1 MTDAF
6 FVADGDRFVAT
17 ELTRGPWDPD
27 AQHGGPPAA
36 LLGRA
41 IERCDALP
49 GGQVVRVTFEILRPV
64 PIAALTVA
72 TRVVRR
78 GRSVALTEATL
89 SAGDTEVMRAVG
101 LTLRT
106 ATVELPGGDVG
117 APPPGPDAGHVEAF
131 FPTDQEVGYHT
142 AMEFRFLRGAFRAV
156 GPATVWLRMRCALV
170 AGEAPSPLARVLVA
184 ADCGNGVSSALD
196 FRRYVF
202 INPDLTVHLHRQLA
216 GEWVCL
222 DAETA
227 VERTGCGLAV
237 STLFD
242 QRGPIGRG
250 LQSLFVAAR

>member
-1 MTDAF
+1 MTGAF

-41 IERCDALP
+41 IEHCDALP
-49 GGQVVRVTFEILRPV
+49 GGQVVRVTCEILRPV
-64 PIAALTVA
+64 PIAAVTVA

-78 GRSVALTEATL
+78 GRSVALTEASL
-89 SAGDTEVMRAVG
+89 SAGGTEVMRALG

-106 ATVELPGGDVG
+106 ADVDVPARDGG
-117 APPPGPDAGHVEAF
+117 APPPGPDTGHVEAF
-131 FPTDQEVGYHT
+131 FPTDQPAGYHT
-142 AMEFRFLRGAFRAV
+142 AMEMRFLRGAFRAI

-170 AGEAPSPLARVLVA
+170 AGEAPSPLVRVLVA
-184 ADCGNGVSSALD
+184 ADCGNGVSATLD

-202 INPDLTVHLHRQLA
+202 INPDLTVHLHRHPV

-227 VERTGCGLAV
+227 VEPTGCGLAV
-237 STLFD
+237 STLSD
-242 QRGPIGRG
+242 ERGPIGRG